1 MTTGTFLSGSDI
13 WVNRAAD
20 MDQILLREAE
30 AEEIWAQLSRD
41 PCQAKVAAAKARA
54 IRARLAA
61 RPL

>member
-30 AEEIWAQLSRD
+30 AE
-41 PCQAKVAAAKARA
+41 V
-54 IRARLAA
+54 
-61 RPL
+61 

>member
-30 AEEIWAQLSRD
+30 AEVWAQLSRD
-41 PCQAKVAAAKARA
+41 LCQAKVAAAKARA